1 MTTNARL
8 VKNVNEHQ
16 KLWQLPSGTFV
27 LTSFSNKTLPNET
40 MAFEAWEGG
49 GVKDWQ
55 ELACA
60 VGPMPKHEE
69 VIEEVMI
76 RRTL

>member
-27 LTSFSNKTLPNET
+27 LTSFSNKILPNET
-40 MAFEAWEGG
+40 MAFEAWGAAT
-49 GVKDWQ
+49 KR
-55 ELACA
+55 L
-60 VGPMPKHEE
+60 K
-69 VIEEVMI
+69 VMY
-76 RRTL
+76 

>member
-8 VKNVNEHQ
+8 VKDVNEHQ

-27 LTSFSNKTLPNET
+27 LTSFSNRVLPHET

-49 GVKDWQ
+49 GVKDWTD
-55 ELACA
+55 LACA
-60 VGPMPKHEE
+60 VGSSPKHEE
-69 VIEEVMI
+69 VIEEVMN
-76 RRTL
+76 RGTL